1 MLQECGVTKMPI
13 ISVIMTVYNT
23 DKKYFSE
30 AIDSILHQT
39 YTDFEFLIIDDGS
52 SFDYSDLTS
61 ITSDK
66 RIIYFKLS
74 KNVGIANAR
83 NFAIEKAKG
92 EFIAFLDSDDVAFPE
107 RLAHQINFFENNPG
121 IDCVGS
127 SYLIIPEGRLCHNP
141 EKHNDIVLHL
151 LLTGCPF
158 LHSSVMLRKK
168 IIAENKVLYKAN
180 YVPAEDYAFW
190 LDLIGLCNFA
200 NIDETLVKF
209 LENIVYYALL
219 TVVIIAALNKLG
231 IATTSFLA
239 ILGAAGLA
247 VGLALKDSLGNF
259 ASGVM
264 IVLFKPFK
272 VGDSVVA
279 AGVSGTVTEVTI
291 FNTVFLTADN
301 QKIIV
306 PNSSITSGSITN
318 VNANN
323 TRRVDIVVAIS
334 YEDSIK
340 NAKDVLTNIINSN
353 PKVLKDKGFG
363 ISVTDLAETSVKLG
377 VNVWAKS
384 SDYGSLKAELLEEIK
399 IKFDEVGITI
409 PYSKNVYQQI
419 KN

>member
-1 MLQECGVTKMPI
+1 M
-13 ISVIMTVYNT
+13 S
-23 DKKYFSE
+23 
-30 AIDSILHQT
+30 
-39 YTDFEFLIIDDGS
+39 
-52 SFDYSDLTS
+52 
-61 ITSDK
+61 
-66 RIIYFKLS
+66 
-74 KNVGIANAR
+74 
-83 NFAIEKAKG
+83 IEKNIEKVVDQNV
-92 EFIAFLDSDDVAFPE
+92 EQITRDFKSFIPDNIVEIAIGYSISFVFAL
-107 RLAHQINFFENNPG
+107 LIFFIG
-121 IDCVGS
+121 KWIS
-127 SYLIIPEGRLCHNP
+127 
-141 EKHNDIVLHL
+141 K
-151 LLTGCPF
+151 
-158 LHSSVMLRKK
+158 SVVKILGKALRK
-168 IIAENKVLYKAN
+168 VGG
-180 YVPAEDYAFW
+180 V
-190 LDLIGLCNFA
+190 
-200 NIDETLVKF
+200 DETLVGF

-272 VGDSVVA
+272 AGDSVVA

>member
-1 MLQECGVTKMPI
+1 M
-13 ISVIMTVYNT
+13 S
-23 DKKYFSE
+23 
-30 AIDSILHQT
+30 
-39 YTDFEFLIIDDGS
+39 
-52 SFDYSDLTS
+52 
-61 ITSDK
+61 
-66 RIIYFKLS
+66 
-74 KNVGIANAR
+74 
-83 NFAIEKAKG
+83 IEKNIEKVVDQNVDQITRDFKS
-92 EFIAFLDSDDVAFPE
+92 FIPDNIVEIAIGYSMSFVFAL
-107 RLAHQINFFENNPG
+107 LIFFIG
-121 IDCVGS
+121 KWIS
-127 SYLIIPEGRLCHNP
+127 
-141 EKHNDIVLHL
+141 K
-151 LLTGCPF
+151 
-158 LHSSVMLRKK
+158 SVVKILGKALRK
-168 IIAENKVLYKAN
+168 VGG
-180 YVPAEDYAFW
+180 V
-190 LDLIGLCNFA
+190 
-200 NIDETLVKF
+200 DETLVKF

-272 VGDSVVA
+272 AGDSVVA
-279 AGVSGTVTEVTI
+279 GGVSGTVTEVTI

>member
-1 MLQECGVTKMPI
+1 M
-13 ISVIMTVYNT
+13 S
-23 DKKYFSE
+23 
-30 AIDSILHQT
+30 
-39 YTDFEFLIIDDGS
+39 
-52 SFDYSDLTS
+52 
-61 ITSDK
+61 
-66 RIIYFKLS
+66 
-74 KNVGIANAR
+74 
-83 NFAIEKAKG
+83 IEKNIEKVVDQNV
-92 EFIAFLDSDDVAFPE
+92 EQITRDFKSFIPDNIVEIAIGYSISFVFAL
-107 RLAHQINFFENNPG
+107 LIFFIG
-121 IDCVGS
+121 KWIS
-127 SYLIIPEGRLCHNP
+127 
-141 EKHNDIVLHL
+141 K
-151 LLTGCPF
+151 
-158 LHSSVMLRKK
+158 SVVKILGKALRK
-168 IIAENKVLYKAN
+168 VGG
-180 YVPAEDYAFW
+180 V
-190 LDLIGLCNFA
+190 
-200 NIDETLVKF
+200 DETLVKF

-247 VGLALKDSLGNF
+247 VGLALKDSLVNF

-272 VGDSVVA
+272 AGDSVVA
-279 AGVSGTVTEVTI
+279 GGVSGTVTEVTI

-399 IKFDEVGITI
+399 TKFDEVGITI
-409 PYSKNVYQQI
+409 PYPKNVYQQI

>member
-1 MLQECGVTKMPI
+1 M
-13 ISVIMTVYNT
+13 S
-23 DKKYFSE
+23 
-30 AIDSILHQT
+30 
-39 YTDFEFLIIDDGS
+39 
-52 SFDYSDLTS
+52 
-61 ITSDK
+61 
-66 RIIYFKLS
+66 
-74 KNVGIANAR
+74 
-83 NFAIEKAKG
+83 IEKNIEKVVDQNV
-92 EFIAFLDSDDVAFPE
+92 EQITRDFKSFIPDNIVEIAIGYSISFVFAL
-107 RLAHQINFFENNPG
+107 LIFFIG
-121 IDCVGS
+121 KWIS
-127 SYLIIPEGRLCHNP
+127 
-141 EKHNDIVLHL
+141 K
-151 LLTGCPF
+151 
-158 LHSSVMLRKK
+158 SVVKILGKALRK
-168 IIAENKVLYKAN
+168 VGG
-180 YVPAEDYAFW
+180 V
-190 LDLIGLCNFA
+190 
-200 NIDETLVKF
+200 DETLVKF

-219 TVVIIAALNKLG
+219 TVVIIATLNKLG

-259 ASGVM
+259 ASGIM

-272 VGDSVVA
+272 AGDSVVA
-279 AGVSGTVTEVTI
+279 GGVSGTVTEVTI

>member
-1 MLQECGVTKMPI
+1 M
-13 ISVIMTVYNT
+13 S
-23 DKKYFSE
+23 
-30 AIDSILHQT
+30 
-39 YTDFEFLIIDDGS
+39 
-52 SFDYSDLTS
+52 
-61 ITSDK
+61 
-66 RIIYFKLS
+66 
-74 KNVGIANAR
+74 
-83 NFAIEKAKG
+83 IEKNIEKVVDQNV
-92 EFIAFLDSDDVAFPE
+92 EQITRDFKSFIPDNIVEIAIGYSISFVFAL
-107 RLAHQINFFENNPG
+107 LIFFIG
-121 IDCVGS
+121 KWISKSVV
-127 SYLIIPEGRLCHNP
+127 
-141 EKHNDIVLHL
+141 KVL
-151 LLTGCPF
+151 GKA
-158 LHSSVMLRKK
+158 LRK
-168 IIAENKVLYKAN
+168 VGG
-180 YVPAEDYAFW
+180 V
-190 LDLIGLCNFA
+190 
-200 NIDETLVKF
+200 DETLVKF

-272 VGDSVVA
+272 AGDSVVA
-279 AGVSGTVTEVTI
+279 GGVSGTVTEVTI

-323 TRRVDIVVAIS
+323 IRRVDIVVAIS

>member
-1 MLQECGVTKMPI
+1 M
-13 ISVIMTVYNT
+13 S
-23 DKKYFSE
+23 
-30 AIDSILHQT
+30 
-39 YTDFEFLIIDDGS
+39 
-52 SFDYSDLTS
+52 
-61 ITSDK
+61 
-66 RIIYFKLS
+66 
-74 KNVGIANAR
+74 
-83 NFAIEKAKG
+83 IEKNIEKVVDQNV
-92 EFIAFLDSDDVAFPE
+92 EQITRDFKSFIPDNIVEIAIGYSISFVFAL
-107 RLAHQINFFENNPG
+107 LIFFIG
-121 IDCVGS
+121 KWIS
-127 SYLIIPEGRLCHNP
+127 
-141 EKHNDIVLHL
+141 K
-151 LLTGCPF
+151 
-158 LHSSVMLRKK
+158 SVVKILGKALRK
-168 IIAENKVLYKAN
+168 VGG
-180 YVPAEDYAFW
+180 V
-190 LDLIGLCNFA
+190 
-200 NIDETLVKF
+200 DETLVKF

-272 VGDSVVA
+272 AGDSVVA
-279 AGVSGTVTEVTI
+279 GGVSGTVTEVTI

-318 VNANN
+318 VNAND

-409 PYSKNVYQQI
+409 PYPKNVYQQI

>member
-1 MLQECGVTKMPI
+1 M
-13 ISVIMTVYNT
+13 S
-23 DKKYFSE
+23 
-30 AIDSILHQT
+30 
-39 YTDFEFLIIDDGS
+39 
-52 SFDYSDLTS
+52 
-61 ITSDK
+61 
-66 RIIYFKLS
+66 
-74 KNVGIANAR
+74 
-83 NFAIEKAKG
+83 IEKNIEKVVDQNVEQITRDFKSFIPDNIVEIAIGYSISFVFALLIFFIGKWIAK
-92 EFIAFLDSDDVAFPE
+92 
-107 RLAHQINFFENNPG
+107 
-121 IDCVGS
+121 
-127 SYLIIPEGRLCHNP
+127 
-141 EKHNDIVLHL
+141 
-151 LLTGCPF
+151 
-158 LHSSVMLRKK
+158 SVVKILGKALRK
-168 IIAENKVLYKAN
+168 VGG
-180 YVPAEDYAFW
+180 V
-190 LDLIGLCNFA
+190 
-200 NIDETLVKF
+200 DETLVKF

-219 TVVIIAALNKLG
+219 TVVVIAALNKLG

-272 VGDSVVA
+272 AGDSVVA
-279 AGVSGTVTEVTI
+279 GGVSGTVTEVTI

>member
-1 MLQECGVTKMPI
+1 M
-13 ISVIMTVYNT
+13 S
-23 DKKYFSE
+23 
-30 AIDSILHQT
+30 
-39 YTDFEFLIIDDGS
+39 
-52 SFDYSDLTS
+52 
-61 ITSDK
+61 
-66 RIIYFKLS
+66 
-74 KNVGIANAR
+74 
-83 NFAIEKAKG
+83 IEKNIEKVVDQNV
-92 EFIAFLDSDDVAFPE
+92 EQITRDFKSFIPDNIVEIAIGYSISFVFAL
-107 RLAHQINFFENNPG
+107 LIFFIG
-121 IDCVGS
+121 KWIS
-127 SYLIIPEGRLCHNP
+127 
-141 EKHNDIVLHL
+141 K
-151 LLTGCPF
+151 
-158 LHSSVMLRKK
+158 SVVKILGKALRK
-168 IIAENKVLYKAN
+168 VGG
-180 YVPAEDYAFW
+180 V
-190 LDLIGLCNFA
+190 
-200 NIDETLVKF
+200 DEILVKF

-272 VGDSVVA
+272 AGDSVVA
-279 AGVSGTVTEVTI
+279 GGVSGTVTEVTI

>member
-1 MLQECGVTKMPI
+1 M
-13 ISVIMTVYNT
+13 S
-23 DKKYFSE
+23 
-30 AIDSILHQT
+30 
-39 YTDFEFLIIDDGS
+39 
-52 SFDYSDLTS
+52 
-61 ITSDK
+61 
-66 RIIYFKLS
+66 
-74 KNVGIANAR
+74 
-83 NFAIEKAKG
+83 IEKNIEKVVDQNV
-92 EFIAFLDSDDVAFPE
+92 EQITRDFKSFIPDNIVEIAIGYSISFVFAL
-107 RLAHQINFFENNPG
+107 LIFFIG
-121 IDCVGS
+121 KWIS
-127 SYLIIPEGRLCHNP
+127 
-141 EKHNDIVLHL
+141 K
-151 LLTGCPF
+151 
-158 LHSSVMLRKK
+158 SVVKILGKALRK
-168 IIAENKVLYKAN
+168 VGG
-180 YVPAEDYAFW
+180 V
-190 LDLIGLCNFA
+190 
-200 NIDETLVKF
+200 DETLVKF

-272 VGDSVVA
+272 AGDSVVA
-279 AGVSGTVTEVTI
+279 GGVSGTVTEVTI
-291 FNTVFLTADN
+291 FNTIFLTADN

-334 YEDSIK
+334 YEDNIK

>member
-1 MLQECGVTKMPI
+1 M
-13 ISVIMTVYNT
+13 S
-23 DKKYFSE
+23 
-30 AIDSILHQT
+30 
-39 YTDFEFLIIDDGS
+39 
-52 SFDYSDLTS
+52 
-61 ITSDK
+61 
-66 RIIYFKLS
+66 
-74 KNVGIANAR
+74 
-83 NFAIEKAKG
+83 IEKNIEKVVDQNV
-92 EFIAFLDSDDVAFPE
+92 EQITRDFKSFIPDNIVEIAIGYSISFVSAL
-107 RLAHQINFFENNPG
+107 LIFFIG
-121 IDCVGS
+121 KWIS
-127 SYLIIPEGRLCHNP
+127 
-141 EKHNDIVLHL
+141 K
-151 LLTGCPF
+151 
-158 LHSSVMLRKK
+158 SVVKILGKALRK
-168 IIAENKVLYKAN
+168 VGG
-180 YVPAEDYAFW
+180 V
-190 LDLIGLCNFA
+190 
-200 NIDETLVKF
+200 DETLVKF

-272 VGDSVVA
+272 AGDSVVA
-279 AGVSGTVTEVTI
+279 GGVSGTVTEVTI

>member
-1 MLQECGVTKMPI
+1 M
-13 ISVIMTVYNT
+13 S
-23 DKKYFSE
+23 
-30 AIDSILHQT
+30 
-39 YTDFEFLIIDDGS
+39 
-52 SFDYSDLTS
+52 
-61 ITSDK
+61 
-66 RIIYFKLS
+66 
-74 KNVGIANAR
+74 
-83 NFAIEKAKG
+83 IEKNIEKVVDQNV
-92 EFIAFLDSDDVAFPE
+92 EQITRDFKSFIPDNIVEIAIGYSISFVFAL
-107 RLAHQINFFENNPG
+107 LIFFIG
-121 IDCVGS
+121 KWIS
-127 SYLIIPEGRLCHNP
+127 
-141 EKHNDIVLHL
+141 K
-151 LLTGCPF
+151 
-158 LHSSVMLRKK
+158 SVVKILGKALRK
-168 IIAENKVLYKAN
+168 VGG
-180 YVPAEDYAFW
+180 V
-190 LDLIGLCNFA
+190 
-200 NIDETLVKF
+200 DETLVKF

-264 IVLFKPFK
+264 IIIFKPFR
-272 VGDSVVA
+272 VGDFVTA
-279 AGVSGTVTEVTI
+279 GGVSGSVSEVGI
-291 FNTVFLTADN
+291 FNSVFVTGDN
-301 QKIIV
+301 QRIVV
-306 PNSSITSGSITN
+306 PNTSITSGSITN

-409 PYSKNVYQQI
+409 PYPKNVYQQI

>member
-1 MLQECGVTKMPI
+1 M
-13 ISVIMTVYNT
+13 S
-23 DKKYFSE
+23 
-30 AIDSILHQT
+30 
-39 YTDFEFLIIDDGS
+39 
-52 SFDYSDLTS
+52 
-61 ITSDK
+61 
-66 RIIYFKLS
+66 
-74 KNVGIANAR
+74 
-83 NFAIEKAKG
+83 IEKNIEKVVDQNV
-92 EFIAFLDSDDVAFPE
+92 EQITRDFKSFIPDNIVEIAIGYSISFVFAL
-107 RLAHQINFFENNPG
+107 LIFFIG
-121 IDCVGS
+121 KWIS
-127 SYLIIPEGRLCHNP
+127 
-141 EKHNDIVLHL
+141 K
-151 LLTGCPF
+151 
-158 LHSSVMLRKK
+158 SVVKILGKALRK
-168 IIAENKVLYKAN
+168 VGG
-180 YVPAEDYAFW
+180 V
-190 LDLIGLCNFA
+190 
-200 NIDETLVKF
+200 DETLVKF

-272 VGDSVVA
+272 AGDSVVA
-279 AGVSGTVTEVTI
+279 GGVSGTVTEVTI

>member
-1 MLQECGVTKMPI
+1 M
-13 ISVIMTVYNT
+13 S
-23 DKKYFSE
+23 
-30 AIDSILHQT
+30 
-39 YTDFEFLIIDDGS
+39 
-52 SFDYSDLTS
+52 
-61 ITSDK
+61 
-66 RIIYFKLS
+66 
-74 KNVGIANAR
+74 
-83 NFAIEKAKG
+83 IEKNIEKVVDQNV
-92 EFIAFLDSDDVAFPE
+92 EQITRDFQSFIPDNIVEIAIGYSISFVFAL
-107 RLAHQINFFENNPG
+107 LIFFIG
-121 IDCVGS
+121 KWIS
-127 SYLIIPEGRLCHNP
+127 
-141 EKHNDIVLHL
+141 K
-151 LLTGCPF
+151 
-158 LHSSVMLRKK
+158 SVVKILGKALRK
-168 IIAENKVLYKAN
+168 VGG
-180 YVPAEDYAFW
+180 V
-190 LDLIGLCNFA
+190 
-200 NIDETLVKF
+200 DETLVKF

-272 VGDSVVA
+272 AGDSVVA
-279 AGVSGTVTEVTI
+279 GGVSGTVTEVTI

>member
-1 MLQECGVTKMPI
+1 M
-13 ISVIMTVYNT
+13 S
-23 DKKYFSE
+23 
-30 AIDSILHQT
+30 
-39 YTDFEFLIIDDGS
+39 
-52 SFDYSDLTS
+52 
-61 ITSDK
+61 
-66 RIIYFKLS
+66 
-74 KNVGIANAR
+74 
-83 NFAIEKAKG
+83 IEKNIEKVVDQNV
-92 EFIAFLDSDDVAFPE
+92 EQITRDFKSFIPDNIVEIAIGYSISFVFAL
-107 RLAHQINFFENNPG
+107 LIFFIG
-121 IDCVGS
+121 KWIS
-127 SYLIIPEGRLCHNP
+127 
-141 EKHNDIVLHL
+141 K
-151 LLTGCPF
+151 
-158 LHSSVMLRKK
+158 SVVKILGKALRK
-168 IIAENKVLYKAN
+168 VGG
-180 YVPAEDYAFW
+180 V
-190 LDLIGLCNFA
+190 
-200 NIDETLVKF
+200 DETLVKF

-272 VGDSVVA
+272 AGDSVVA
-279 AGVSGTVTEVTI
+279 GGISGTVTEVTI

>member
-1 MLQECGVTKMPI
+1 M
-13 ISVIMTVYNT
+13 S
-23 DKKYFSE
+23 
-30 AIDSILHQT
+30 
-39 YTDFEFLIIDDGS
+39 
-52 SFDYSDLTS
+52 
-61 ITSDK
+61 
-66 RIIYFKLS
+66 
-74 KNVGIANAR
+74 
-83 NFAIEKAKG
+83 IEKNIEKVVDQNV
-92 EFIAFLDSDDVAFPE
+92 EQITRDFKSFIPDNIVDIAIGYSISFVFAL
-107 RLAHQINFFENNPG
+107 LIFFIG
-121 IDCVGS
+121 KWIS
-127 SYLIIPEGRLCHNP
+127 
-141 EKHNDIVLHL
+141 K
-151 LLTGCPF
+151 
-158 LHSSVMLRKK
+158 SVVKILGNALRK
-168 IIAENKVLYKAN
+168 VGG
-180 YVPAEDYAFW
+180 V
-190 LDLIGLCNFA
+190 
-200 NIDETLVKF
+200 DETLVKF

-272 VGDSVVA
+272 AGDSVVA
-279 AGVSGTVTEVTI
+279 GGVSGTVTEVTI

>member
-1 MLQECGVTKMPI
+1 M
-13 ISVIMTVYNT
+13 S
-23 DKKYFSE
+23 
-30 AIDSILHQT
+30 
-39 YTDFEFLIIDDGS
+39 
-52 SFDYSDLTS
+52 
-61 ITSDK
+61 
-66 RIIYFKLS
+66 
-74 KNVGIANAR
+74 
-83 NFAIEKAKG
+83 IEKNIEKVVDQNV
-92 EFIAFLDSDDVAFPE
+92 EQITRDFKSFIPDNIVEIAIGYSISFVFAL
-107 RLAHQINFFENNPG
+107 LIFFIG
-121 IDCVGS
+121 KWIS
-127 SYLIIPEGRLCHNP
+127 
-141 EKHNDIVLHL
+141 K
-151 LLTGCPF
+151 
-158 LHSSVMLRKK
+158 SVVKILGKALRK
-168 IIAENKVLYKAN
+168 VGG
-180 YVPAEDYAFW
+180 V
-190 LDLIGLCNFA
+190 
-200 NIDETLVKF
+200 DETLVKF

-272 VGDSVVA
+272 AGDSVVA

>member
-1 MLQECGVTKMPI
+1 M
-13 ISVIMTVYNT
+13 S
-23 DKKYFSE
+23 
-30 AIDSILHQT
+30 
-39 YTDFEFLIIDDGS
+39 
-52 SFDYSDLTS
+52 
-61 ITSDK
+61 
-66 RIIYFKLS
+66 
-74 KNVGIANAR
+74 
-83 NFAIEKAKG
+83 IEKNIEKVVDQNV
-92 EFIAFLDSDDVAFPE
+92 EQITRDFKSFIPDNIVEIAIGYSISFVFAL
-107 RLAHQINFFENNPG
+107 LIFFIG
-121 IDCVGS
+121 KWIS
-127 SYLIIPEGRLCHNP
+127 
-141 EKHNDIVLHL
+141 K
-151 LLTGCPF
+151 
-158 LHSSVMLRKK
+158 SVVKILGKALRK
-168 IIAENKVLYKAN
+168 VGG
-180 YVPAEDYAFW
+180 V
-190 LDLIGLCNFA
+190 
-200 NIDETLVKF
+200 DETLVKF

-272 VGDSVVA
+272 AGDSVVA
-279 AGVSGTVTEVTI
+279 GGVSGTVTEVTI
-291 FNTVFLTADN
+291 FNSVFLTADN

-340 NAKDVLTNIINSN
+340 NAKDV
-353 PKVLKDKGFG
+353 KDKGFG

>member
-1 MLQECGVTKMPI
+1 M
-13 ISVIMTVYNT
+13 S
-23 DKKYFSE
+23 
-30 AIDSILHQT
+30 
-39 YTDFEFLIIDDGS
+39 
-52 SFDYSDLTS
+52 
-61 ITSDK
+61 
-66 RIIYFKLS
+66 
-74 KNVGIANAR
+74 
-83 NFAIEKAKG
+83 IEKNIEKVVDQNV
-92 EFIAFLDSDDVAFPE
+92 EQITRDFKSFIPDNIVEIAIGYSISFVFAL
-107 RLAHQINFFENNPG
+107 LIFFIG
-121 IDCVGS
+121 KWIS
-127 SYLIIPEGRLCHNP
+127 
-141 EKHNDIVLHL
+141 K
-151 LLTGCPF
+151 
-158 LHSSVMLRKK
+158 SVVKILGKALRK
-168 IIAENKVLYKAN
+168 VGG
-180 YVPAEDYAFW
+180 V
-190 LDLIGLCNFA
+190 
-200 NIDETLVKF
+200 DETLVKF

-272 VGDSVVA
+272 AGDSVVA
-279 AGVSGTVTEVTI
+279 GGVSGTVTEVTI

-353 PKVLKDKGFG
+353 PKVLKEKGFG

>member
-1 MLQECGVTKMPI
+1 M
-13 ISVIMTVYNT
+13 S
-23 DKKYFSE
+23 
-30 AIDSILHQT
+30 
-39 YTDFEFLIIDDGS
+39 
-52 SFDYSDLTS
+52 
-61 ITSDK
+61 
-66 RIIYFKLS
+66 
-74 KNVGIANAR
+74 
-83 NFAIEKAKG
+83 IEKNIEKVVDQNV
-92 EFIAFLDSDDVAFPE
+92 EQITRDFKSFIPDNIVEIAIGYSISFVFAL
-107 RLAHQINFFENNPG
+107 LIFFIG
-121 IDCVGS
+121 KWIS
-127 SYLIIPEGRLCHNP
+127 
-141 EKHNDIVLHL
+141 K
-151 LLTGCPF
+151 
-158 LHSSVMLRKK
+158 SVVKILGKALRK
-168 IIAENKVLYKAN
+168 VGG
-180 YVPAEDYAFW
+180 V
-190 LDLIGLCNFA
+190 
-200 NIDETLVKF
+200 DETLVRF

-272 VGDSVVA
+272 AGDSVVA
-279 AGVSGTVTEVTI
+279 GGVSGTVTEVTI

-353 PKVLKDKGFG
+353 PKVLKEKGFG

-399 IKFDEVGITI
+399 TKFDEVGITI

>member
-1 MLQECGVTKMPI
+1 M
-13 ISVIMTVYNT
+13 S
-23 DKKYFSE
+23 
-30 AIDSILHQT
+30 
-39 YTDFEFLIIDDGS
+39 
-52 SFDYSDLTS
+52 
-61 ITSDK
+61 
-66 RIIYFKLS
+66 
-74 KNVGIANAR
+74 
-83 NFAIEKAKG
+83 IEKNIEKVVDQNV
-92 EFIAFLDSDDVAFPE
+92 EQITRDFKSFIPDNIVDIAIGYSISFVFAL
-107 RLAHQINFFENNPG
+107 LIFFIG
-121 IDCVGS
+121 KWIS
-127 SYLIIPEGRLCHNP
+127 
-141 EKHNDIVLHL
+141 K
-151 LLTGCPF
+151 
-158 LHSSVMLRKK
+158 SVVKILGKALRK
-168 IIAENKVLYKAN
+168 VGG
-180 YVPAEDYAFW
+180 V
-190 LDLIGLCNFA
+190 
-200 NIDETLVKF
+200 DETLVKF

-272 VGDSVVA
+272 AGDSVVA
-279 AGVSGTVTEVTI
+279 GGVSGTVTEVTI

-318 VNANN
+318 VNAND

-399 IKFDEVGITI
+399 TKFDEVGITI
-409 PYSKNVYQQI
+409 PYPKNVYQQI

>member
-1 MLQECGVTKMPI
+1 M
-13 ISVIMTVYNT
+13 S
-23 DKKYFSE
+23 
-30 AIDSILHQT
+30 
-39 YTDFEFLIIDDGS
+39 
-52 SFDYSDLTS
+52 
-61 ITSDK
+61 
-66 RIIYFKLS
+66 
-74 KNVGIANAR
+74 
-83 NFAIEKAKG
+83 IEKNIEKVVDQNV
-92 EFIAFLDSDDVAFPE
+92 EQITRDFKSFIPDNIVDIAIGYSISFVFAL
-107 RLAHQINFFENNPG
+107 LIFFIG
-121 IDCVGS
+121 KWIS
-127 SYLIIPEGRLCHNP
+127 
-141 EKHNDIVLHL
+141 K
-151 LLTGCPF
+151 
-158 LHSSVMLRKK
+158 SVVKILGKALRK
-168 IIAENKVLYKAN
+168 VGG
-180 YVPAEDYAFW
+180 V
-190 LDLIGLCNFA
+190 
-200 NIDETLVKF
+200 DETLVKF

-272 VGDSVVA
+272 AGDSLVA
-279 AGVSGTVTEVTI
+279 GGVSGTVTEVTI

-353 PKVLKDKGFG
+353 PKVLKEKGFG

>member
-1 MLQECGVTKMPI
+1 M
-13 ISVIMTVYNT
+13 S
-23 DKKYFSE
+23 
-30 AIDSILHQT
+30 
-39 YTDFEFLIIDDGS
+39 
-52 SFDYSDLTS
+52 
-61 ITSDK
+61 
-66 RIIYFKLS
+66 
-74 KNVGIANAR
+74 
-83 NFAIEKAKG
+83 IEKNIEKVVDQNV
-92 EFIAFLDSDDVAFPE
+92 EQITRDFKSFIPDNIVEIAIGYSISFVFAL
-107 RLAHQINFFENNPG
+107 LIFFIG
-121 IDCVGS
+121 KWIS
-127 SYLIIPEGRLCHNP
+127 
-141 EKHNDIVLHL
+141 K
-151 LLTGCPF
+151 
-158 LHSSVMLRKK
+158 SVVKILGKALRK
-168 IIAENKVLYKAN
+168 VGG
-180 YVPAEDYAFW
+180 V
-190 LDLIGLCNFA
+190 
-200 NIDETLVKF
+200 DETLVKF

-272 VGDSVVA
+272 AGDSVVA
-279 AGVSGTVTEVTI
+279 GGVSGTVTEVTI

-334 YEDSIK
+334 YEDNIK
-340 NAKDVLTNIINSN
+340 NVKEVLTNIINSN
-353 PKVLKDKGFG
+353 PKVLKEKGFG

-409 PYSKNVYQQI
+409 PYPKNVYQQI

>member
-1 MLQECGVTKMPI
+1 M
-13 ISVIMTVYNT
+13 S
-23 DKKYFSE
+23 
-30 AIDSILHQT
+30 
-39 YTDFEFLIIDDGS
+39 
-52 SFDYSDLTS
+52 
-61 ITSDK
+61 
-66 RIIYFKLS
+66 
-74 KNVGIANAR
+74 
-83 NFAIEKAKG
+83 IEKNIEKVVDQNV
-92 EFIAFLDSDDVAFPE
+92 EQITRDFKSFIPDNIVEIAIGYSISFVFAL
-107 RLAHQINFFENNPG
+107 LIFFIG
-121 IDCVGS
+121 KWIS
-127 SYLIIPEGRLCHNP
+127 
-141 EKHNDIVLHL
+141 K
-151 LLTGCPF
+151 
-158 LHSSVMLRKK
+158 SVVKILGKALRK
-168 IIAENKVLYKAN
+168 VGG
-180 YVPAEDYAFW
+180 V
-190 LDLIGLCNFA
+190 
-200 NIDETLVKF
+200 DETLVKF

-272 VGDSVVA
+272 AGDSVVA
-279 AGVSGTVTEVTI
+279 GGVSGTVTEVTI

-318 VNANN
+318 VDANN

>member
-1 MLQECGVTKMPI
+1 M
-13 ISVIMTVYNT
+13 S
-23 DKKYFSE
+23 
-30 AIDSILHQT
+30 
-39 YTDFEFLIIDDGS
+39 
-52 SFDYSDLTS
+52 
-61 ITSDK
+61 
-66 RIIYFKLS
+66 
-74 KNVGIANAR
+74 
-83 NFAIEKAKG
+83 IEKNIEKVVDQNV
-92 EFIAFLDSDDVAFPE
+92 EQITRDFKSFIPDNILEIAIGYSISFVFAL
-107 RLAHQINFFENNPG
+107 LIFFIG
-121 IDCVGS
+121 KWIS
-127 SYLIIPEGRLCHNP
+127 
-141 EKHNDIVLHL
+141 K
-151 LLTGCPF
+151 
-158 LHSSVMLRKK
+158 SVVKILGKALRK
-168 IIAENKVLYKAN
+168 VGG
-180 YVPAEDYAFW
+180 V
-190 LDLIGLCNFA
+190 
-200 NIDETLVKF
+200 DETLVKF

-272 VGDSVVA
+272 AGDSVVA
-279 AGVSGTVTEVTI
+279 GGVSGTVTEVTI

>member
-1 MLQECGVTKMPI
+1 M
-13 ISVIMTVYNT
+13 S
-23 DKKYFSE
+23 
-30 AIDSILHQT
+30 
-39 YTDFEFLIIDDGS
+39 
-52 SFDYSDLTS
+52 
-61 ITSDK
+61 
-66 RIIYFKLS
+66 
-74 KNVGIANAR
+74 
-83 NFAIEKAKG
+83 IEKNIEKVVDQNV
-92 EFIAFLDSDDVAFPE
+92 EQITRDFKSFIPDNIVEIAIGYSISFVFAL
-107 RLAHQINFFENNPG
+107 LIFFIG
-121 IDCVGS
+121 KWIS
-127 SYLIIPEGRLCHNP
+127 
-141 EKHNDIVLHL
+141 K
-151 LLTGCPF
+151 
-158 LHSSVMLRKK
+158 SVVKILGKALRK
-168 IIAENKVLYKAN
+168 VGG
-180 YVPAEDYAFW
+180 V
-190 LDLIGLCNFA
+190 
-200 NIDETLVKF
+200 DETLVKF
-209 LENIVYYALL
+209 LENIVYYTLL

-272 VGDSVVA
+272 AGDSVVA
-279 AGVSGTVTEVTI
+279 GGVSGTVTEVTI

-377 VNVWAKS
+377 VNVWTKS